1 MREDG
6 ERGRTWSERGI
17 RFASHVIHKSS
28 RSAVRFF
35 ESVGASSGS
44 NINEENN
51 EFLVRKVAA
60 GEENQGEIPPRRRF
74 SESAFGRFWRVL
86 MMTGSSGCAGKGS
99 VRVSIAN
106 VNRPKF

>member
-35 ESVGASSGS
+35 ESVGASPGS
-44 NINEENN
+44 NFNEENN
-51 EFLVRKVAA
+51 EFLVRKLAA
-60 GEENQGEIPPRRRF
+60 VGENQGEIPPRRRF

-86 MMTGSSGCAGKGS
+86 MTGSSGCTGKGS